1 MAYIEPIQSKS
12 QSTAGK
18 DILLFIANDTK
29 STQYIIPNAQTSTG
43 FSASANASSE
53 TTKQGTVSK
62 TSAPEYTIPF
72 EAQLT
77 QDDVSIQ
84 LIKEALNKNKT
95 LAIWVV
101 YADPN
106 HSIKITDTVKGYS
119 ADHAIVNVGEFSMK
133 ADSENSATIS
143 ATFNVTGGLTS
154 NTKLVDGV
162 VTIDP
167 ELAFPISDEVIEISK
182 TMTEYI
188 NPSEQTATKVKAV

>member
-18 DILLFIANDTK
+18 DILLFIATDAK
-29 STQYIIPNAQTSTG
+29 SQQYIIPNAQTTTG

-77 QDDVSIQ
+77 QDDVAIQ
-84 LIKEALNKNKT
+84 LIKEALNKNTT
-95 LAIWVV
+95 LAIWLV
-101 YADPN
+101 YADPA
-106 HSIKITDTVKGYS
+106 HSVPINGTTKGYS

-154 NTKLVDGV
+154 NTKLVGNT

-167 ELAFPISDEVIEISK
+167 ELAFPVSDKVIEISK
-182 TMTEYI
+182 TMSAYV
-188 NPSEQTATKVKAV
+188 NPAEQTATKVKG

>member
-1 MAYIEPIQSKS
+1 MAYIEPLQSKS

-18 DILLFIANDTK
+18 DILLFIANDTTSK
-29 STQYIIPNAQTSTG
+29 QYIIPNAQTSTG
-43 FSASANASSE
+43 FSASAKASSE

-77 QDDVSIQ
+77 QDDVAIQ
-84 LIKEALNKNKT
+84 LIKEAMTKNKT
-95 LAIWVV
+95 LAIWIV
-101 YADPN
+101 YADPDHN
-106 HSIKITDTVKGYS
+106 IKINDKVKGYS
-119 ADHAIVNVGEFSMK
+119 ADHAIANVGDFSMT
-133 ADSENSATIS
+133 ADSENSAKIS

-154 NTKLVDGV
+154 NTKLVNGV

-182 TMTEYI
+182 TMTAYL
-188 NPSEQTATKVKAV
+188 NPAGQTATAIKA